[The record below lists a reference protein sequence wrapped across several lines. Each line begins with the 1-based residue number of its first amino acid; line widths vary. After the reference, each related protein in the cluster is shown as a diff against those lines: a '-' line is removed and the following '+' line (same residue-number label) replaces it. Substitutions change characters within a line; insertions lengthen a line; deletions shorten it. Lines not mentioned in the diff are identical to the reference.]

1 MLARLFLLMVLRGS
15 VYGTVG
21 PYLSL
26 ILLDAGLP
34 LELVGPL
41 AGLGALITL
50 VGAPWWGRTGDL
62 FGRRRVMAFSMA
74 LGIPVLAALTLDPL
88 PAVVLASCAWAFVSA
103 AWVPLGD
110 SLTLDR
116 IGGDRATFA
125 RMRVGASSG
134 YVATVLVG
142 GALVSG
148 TALGWD
154 APAVVG
160 IVATGLTAIAISA
173 WMRGRMVTGRGVA
186 WLPAEVRVAERDA
199 RRSGAPPDP
208 GAPPPIPTTLGQ
220 ARRHALFV
228 LGMVG
233 VFAGTNAPG
242 VFIGPRVD
250 ELGGSGLDIGLATA
264 AGTLA
269 EFPAY
274 LLIGAVLTALR
285 PRATFLLGSLL
296 MGVSGVISAVV
307 GTPELVVAARLLFGA
322 GYSWMIVPSVAAIAA
337 AGGPRERASLT
348 GLHFATSAG
357 GTLLVAVAGLPLV
370 ALTGSSSLVL
380 VVAGLLTPLGA
391 LLALRGWPVPAAR

>member
-1 MLARLFLLMVLRGS
+1 
-15 VYGTVG
+15 
-21 PYLSL
+21 
-26 ILLDAGLP
+26 
-34 LELVGPL
+34 
-41 AGLGALITL
+41 
-50 VGAPWWGRTGDL
+50 
-62 FGRRRVMAFSMA
+62 
-74 LGIPVLAALTLDPL
+74 
-88 PAVVLASCAWAFVSA
+88 VVLASCAWAFVSA

-116 IGGDRATFA
+116 IGGDRALFA
-125 RMRVGASSG
+125 RMRIGASSG

-160 IVATGLTAIAISA
+160 IVAAGLTTVAISA

-186 WLPAEVRVAERDA
+186 WLPPEARAAER
-199 RRSGAPPDP
+199 GAAVPVDP

-220 ARRHALFV
+220 ARRHGLFV

-250 ELGGSGLDIGLATA
+250 ELGGNGLEIGLATA

-274 LLIGAVLTALR
+274 FLIGTVLAILH

-370 ALTGSSSLVL
+370 TLTGSSSLVL

-391 LLALRGWPVPAAR
+391 LVALRGWPVPAGSVADGAAKREAAAR